1 MTRQTFFKRLTLK
14 ATKPAPLALKI
25 FEKVS
30 VKADSTNFFRNADIA
45 TYTAWQTVKLND
57 IFIVI
62 NRATFNALIIFI
74 KNLFLRLIK
83 RKTLRRVLLLVTKVF
98 LYISY

>member
-1 MTRQTFFKRLTLK
+1 MTRQTFFKRLALK

-25 FEKVS
+25 FEKVP
-30 VKADSTNFFRNADIA
+30 VLADSTNFFRNADIT
-45 TYTAWQTVKLND
+45 TYTAWQTVKLNN
-57 IFIVI
+57 IFIVMQRAIFYAMII
-62 NRATFNALIIFI
+62 NI
-74 KNLFLRLIK
+74 KNLFFLLIK